1 MFSFIKK
8 LCFMDIYAKKQL
20 KLSDFQEFRF
30 IIDDSF
36 NKVTNGN
43 IWLCYFDK
51 NNQIDSINEIN
62 NMDKNLIK
70 NRDDVEQIAHK
81 SIGYVSYKIKTGQIG
96 LFFINKDY
104 QNFGLGKQILLNII
118 NEFMVEKKKIWAV
131 TSQNHPFWS
140 NVFEQSFEFTSR
152 PHESVTGSGYLLN
165 LDKFNKYKED
175 YDL

>member
-1 MFSFIKK
+1 MFSFLKK
-8 LCFMDIYAKKQL
+8 LCFMDIYPKKQL

-30 IIDDSF
+30 IIDDTF

-51 NNQIDSINEIN
+51 NKQIDIINQIN

-118 NEFMVEKKKIWAV
+118 NELLFDNNEVWLITTK
-131 TSQNHPFWS
+131 NHPFWS
-140 NVFEQSFEFTSR
+140 NVFENSFEYYDR
-152 PHESVTGSGYLLN
+152 PHDSVTGSGYKLN
-165 LDKFNKYKED
+165 LNVFNKYKEE
-175 YDL
+175 YEL